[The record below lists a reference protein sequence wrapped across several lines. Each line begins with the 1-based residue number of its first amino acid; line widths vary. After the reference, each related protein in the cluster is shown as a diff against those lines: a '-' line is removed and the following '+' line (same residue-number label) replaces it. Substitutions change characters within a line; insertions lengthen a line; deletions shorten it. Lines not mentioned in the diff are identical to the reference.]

1 VDPPT
6 HAFNDNVSKSSSEVY
21 SDDSAIHGS
30 TPPSSTGGLYLG
42 LLWMP
47 PSNTEFASRVAYATI
62 NDGAPASSPAP
73 FIKAALFSMA
83 SNVHFRMYT
92 SSQGHMLLVFD
103 STIEH
108 DVLAL
113 RGNQQPLPREPRVAD
128 CGLGHPFPCSTLEHG
143 GHSGSLQAAGT
154 VVENDLEWLVA
165 VSATRFPA
173 KH

>member
-1 VDPPT
+1 MLVVLAPAPLQADAGIHVDPPT

-21 SDDSAIHGS
+21 SDDSVIHGS

-47 PSNTEFASRVAYATI
+47 PSNTEFASRVAYTTI

-108 DVLAL
+108 DVLVHVS
-113 RGNQQPLPREPRVAD
+113 PIV
-128 CGLGHPFPCSTLEHG
+128 HG
-143 GHSGSLQAAGT
+143 GGSLSIVRSEET
-154 VVENDLEWLVA
+154 NNRFHVNPEWLIV

-173 KH
+173 QH